1 MKLKEQRVLGRV
13 LAVEEMNAVTG
24 AATPQAA
31 TMVLVG
37 SDTTT
42 SADSHTLSDSGTTAD
57 SGTTSDSGT
66 TADSGTSS
74 DSGTSADT
82 STRTDSGTAVDT
94 AVGPLIDTV

>member
-1 MKLKEQRVLGRV
+1 MEQAHMKDPNHDRVLGRV
-13 LAVEEMNAVTG
+13 LAVEEMNSVSG

-42 SADSHTLSDSGTTAD
+42 ASDSNTLSDSGTTAD

-66 TADSGTSS
+66 ATDTSARS
-74 DSGTSADT
+74 DSGTA
-82 STRTDSGTAVDT
+82 
-94 AVGPLIDTV
+94 IDTRVGTMIDMV